1 MSELEPQQVG
11 DAAQVEGTGAES
23 EAASPAGAP
32 AAEAA
37 ARQVAESPVRA
48 ALTELDALAEKPVA
62 EHPGVYQRVHSQLQN
77 ALSDIDDA

>member
-62 EHPGVYQRVHSQLQN
+62 EHPGVHSQLQN